1 MVCPEKRGHSGAVW
15 GKSRG
20 LASASG
26 LQAPGGRAPCE
37 KMPADEPTDTEQ
49 QGGSEDCRDRDGPAE
64 GPPRGWQ
71 EGLGGRTPKLL
82 SEGAAAIHQRLL
94 GSQQELEPRVAQS
107 SDLS

>member
-1 MVCPEKRGHSGAVW
+1 MPS
-15 GKSRG
+15 
-20 LASASG
+20 
-26 LQAPGGRAPCE
+26 E

-94 GSQQELEPRVAQS
+94 GSQQELEPRVAQY
-107 SDLS
+107 SDLSSNAGCTSVYVCICAHVTECV